1 MKRITTIALCLLA
14 SLVAAGSASAQ
25 DNAARAAVPF
35 GFYAGNTWLP
45 AGTYTLSSESNSPDV
60 IFIRS
65 ADNKVALMDVGHPAD
80 PQSGAHTL
88 VFKKYG
94 DKYFLHEIRCTA
106 CRMNIAFSDSK
117 REKAAKIQEASVAPP
132 SNVYLALK

>member
-14 SLVAAGSASAQ
+14 SLVAAGTASAQ
-25 DNAARAAVPF
+25 DHGAKASVPF

-45 AGTYTLSSESNSPDV
+45 AGTYTLSAESRSPDV
-60 IFIRS
+60 IFIRN
-65 ADNKVALMDVGHPAD
+65 ADSKIALMDVGHAAD

-94 DKYFLHEIRCTA
+94 DKYFLHEIRCSA
-106 CRMNIAFSDSK
+106 CSMNI
-117 REKAAKIQEASVAPP
+117 
-132 SNVYLALK
+132 